1 MLLFINT
8 TNVDRAEIALVGE
21 KKITKANFEIN
32 RDLSEKLLPAI
43 KALLKKTRMSFSD
56 ILILEVVTGRGS
68 YTGLRIGAST
78 ANALAYSLKIP
89 IFQVDSKAILGKN
102 LARLYLKK
110 AKIGQISPIYGGPPN
125 ITKSNRRKY

>member
-89 IFQVDSKAILGKN
+89 IFQVDSKAIFGKN